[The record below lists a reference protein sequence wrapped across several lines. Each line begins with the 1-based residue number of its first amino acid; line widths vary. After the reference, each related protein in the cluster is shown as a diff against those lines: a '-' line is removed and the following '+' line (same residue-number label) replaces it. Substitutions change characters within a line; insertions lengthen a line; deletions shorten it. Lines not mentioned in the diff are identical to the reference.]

1 MKDFIGE
8 RVGPKHVIPTYWVG
22 TDLTTVDWATVPL
35 PAVVKP
41 THASGAGYFLNSQ
54 EDIEVLMKRRP
65 EKEWLAL
72 DHYKFNREWAYKDVP
87 RQIII
92 EKMLGCPGERLTD
105 YRFYCFDGEP
115 AHIEIRT
122 PKSDR
127 MFEAVYAPDWQL
139 LDIHMDFYPLLRE
152 PLPRPARLDKMLEIV
167 RKIGSG
173 IRFARIDL
181 YDTQEGPFVGE
192 ITLYPSGI

>member
-1 MKDFIGE
+1 
-8 RVGPKHVIPTYWVG
+8 
-22 TDLTTVDWATVPL
+22 
-35 PAVVKP
+35 
-41 THASGAGYFLNSQ
+41 
-54 EDIEVLMKRRP
+54 
-65 EKEWLAL
+65 
-72 DHYKFNREWAYKDVP
+72 
-87 RQIII
+87 
-92 EKMLGCPGERLTD
+92 
-105 YRFYCFDGEP
+105 
-115 AHIEIRT
+115 
-122 PKSDR
+122 

-192 ITLYPSGI
+192 ITLYPSGGDLKPSCPTATTSSSPATGATGPPNGVVLTTSG